1 MNTNS
6 PHKTASPEWEAA
18 MNREGRG
25 LILTAATTL
34 TGPSPV
40 ATGLLRRRPTPRP
53 DLGG

>member
-1 MNTNS
+1 MNTNA
-6 PHKTASPEWEAA
+6 HRAASPEWEAA
-18 MNREGRG
+18 MHREERG